1 MNISLYYS
9 SAVTGS
15 LILLASLIS
24 YSAELA
30 VLYEITYLGVITSIL
45 NHMGDSNIEKYTDRF
60 IIVLASFVYIY
71 YTFFIK
77 SKTIQIIVFILLAIA
92 ISCFFLSKLVIAT
105 SNIYLTYGVTTE
117 SQCLHMSSHC
127 LAVFIFI
134 MIAYDYS
141 SVKTKH

>member
-1 MNISLYYS
+1 MG
-9 SAVTGS
+9 A

-30 VLYEITYLGVITSIL
+30 VLYQITYTGIISSIL
-45 NHMGDSNIEKYTDRF
+45 NHMGDSNIAKYTDRF

-105 SNIYLTYGVTTE
+105 SNIYLTYGVTPE
-117 SQCLHMSSHC
+117 SQCLHMSAQC
-127 LAVFIFI
+127 LVAFIFI
-134 MIAYDYS
+134 MITYNYS